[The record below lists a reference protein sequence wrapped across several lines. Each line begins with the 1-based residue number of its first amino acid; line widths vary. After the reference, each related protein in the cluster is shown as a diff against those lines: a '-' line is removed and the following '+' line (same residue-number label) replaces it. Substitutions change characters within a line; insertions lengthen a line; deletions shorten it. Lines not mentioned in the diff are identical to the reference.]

1 MPWYFRTMGSWLGV
15 LRDGGFALQALR
27 EPAHRRSAARSR
39 CCWRRACR
47 SMETCLVVRA
57 VDRLQLASAALLAV
71 PGPTVLLVVSHA
83 LGGGRASAL
92 ATVPGVALG
101 DFTAM
106 TVSLLGA
113 GAVLAASATLFT
125 VLKLVGA
132 VYLVWLGIQL
142 WRAGASPAAIT
153 ASRAGTNQA
162 RMFWHAY
169 VVTALNPKGV
179 VFFVAFVPQFV
190 DPARPLLAQ
199 FAILEATF
207 VLLAAINAAIWALL
221 AGQMRARLQA
231 PWALRLVHRV
241 GGSFLIGAGLLTALT
256 RRTA

>member
-1 MPWYFRTMGSWLGV
+1 MTLELWIAFT
-15 LRDGGFALQALR
+15 
-27 EPAHRRSAARSR
+27 
-39 CCWRRACR
+39 
-47 SMETCLVVRA
+47 
-57 VDRLQLASAALLAV
+57 LASAALLAV
-71 PGPTVLLVVSHA
+71 PGPTVLLVVSYA
-83 LGGGRASAL
+83 LGKGRARAL

-113 GAVLAASATLFT
+113 GAILAASTTLFT

-142 WRAGASPAAIT
+142 WRAGGSMSEIT
-153 ASRAGTNQA
+153 PSGARADRP
-162 RMFWHAY
+162 RMFWNAY

-190 DPARPLLAQ
+190 DPAGSLLAQ

-207 VLLAAINAAIWALL
+207 VLLAAANAAFWALL
-221 AGQMRARLQA
+221 AGRMRARLQE

-241 GGSFLIGAGLLTALT
+241 GGGFLIGAGLLTALT